1 MAARFKENPIDKA
14 LAQGKP
20 VLVDFYADWCGPCK
34 LMKPAI
40 DALKETHADK
50 LTVVV
55 VNVDNEPFLAN
66 RHKASSIPLLL
77 FYDAQ
82 GNLVKRQEGMLQE
95 EELKKELEKIG
106 VS

>member
-1 MAARFKENPIDKA
+1 MGFGLRIHR
-14 LAQGKP
+14 GGYRW
-20 VLVDFYADWCGPCK
+20 VDDVDG
-34 LMKPAI
+34 
-40 DALKETHADK
+40 
-50 LTVVV
+50 
-55 VNVDNEPFLAN
+55 VDNEPFLAN